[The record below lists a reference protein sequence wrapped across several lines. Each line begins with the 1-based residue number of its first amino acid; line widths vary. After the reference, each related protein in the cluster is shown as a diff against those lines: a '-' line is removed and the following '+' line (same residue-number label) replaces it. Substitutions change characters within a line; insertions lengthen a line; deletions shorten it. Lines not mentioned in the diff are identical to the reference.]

1 MSTQDVKSIHIVS
14 KDGRLV
20 YAKKLG
26 DNISDI
32 KIDLQEGLYII
43 EAHKKDGMKL
53 YKKLLVR

>member
-1 MSTQDVKSIHIVS
+1 MS

-26 DNISDI
+26 DSVSDI

>member
-1 MSTQDVKSIHIVS
+1 MS

-26 DNISDI
+26 DNVSDI